1 MKFEI
6 EDKYKKTGITAFL
19 VISASILLFFAI
31 YRYEGLLTGLA
42 SLTFI
47 LRPVI
52 YGLVM
57 AYLLCPL
64 FNALRRLACRIPW
77 PTFGSRSIGPVAS
90 SVLATTLTLCTFLA
104 LVLGLLWVAVPRLIE
119 SIITV
124 SATLPESMN
133 QLILWLG
140 EKFRDMPQVTGPS
153 EVWIQE
159 ATDRFTQWVE
169 ETLIPRYNALL
180 SGLSAGVVSFL
191 NIFKDFVIGFIF
203 AGFYLNHKDTVSAQV
218 KKLSFAILKPQTAES
233 FLQGSAFVNRT
244 FGGFINGNII
254 LAGVVGSITFLFMT
268 AVGWPYAALISLLV
282 GVTNLIPFFGPFI
295 GGIPSAL
302 LVLMAEPDAFIYFVL
317 FLLTL
322 QTVEGYWLAPKVL
335 GNTTGLPTLWVLV
348 AILVGGGLMGFLGM
362 ILGVPVCAVLYAYL
376 CYYVD
381 RRLRKKGLSVDL
393 EDYHVLYKPKNP
405 KDYDEDCI

>member
-19 VISASILLFFAI
+19 VIGASILLFFAI
-31 YRYEGLLTGLA
+31 FRYEGLIAALAGLGV
-42 SLTFI
+42 I
-47 LRPVI
+47 LRPVV

-64 FNALRRLACRIPW
+64 YNAVHRLACRIPW
-77 PTFGSRSIGPVAS
+77 PTVGKRVIGPTMS
-90 SVLATTLTLCTFLA
+90 GILATTVALCTLLA
-104 LVLGLLWVAVPRLIE
+104 LLLGFLWVAVPRLIE

-124 SATLPESMN
+124 SSTLPESMQ

-140 EKFRDMPQVTGPS
+140 EKFKDMPQVTGPS
-153 EVWIQE
+153 EVWIEE
-159 ATDRFTQWVE
+159 ATGRFTKWVE
-169 ETLIPRYNALL
+169 ETLIPQYNAML
-180 SGLSAGVVSFL
+180 SGLSAGVFSFL
-191 NIFKDFVIGFIF
+191 TILKDFVIGFIF
-203 AGFYLNHKDTVSAQV
+203 AGFYLNHKDTVAAQV
-218 KKLSFAILKPQTAES
+218 KKMAFAFLKPQTAES
-233 FLQGSAFVNRT
+233 FLRGSAFVNRT

-254 LAGVVGSITFLFMT
+254 LAGVVGIITFLFMT

-302 LVLMAEPDAFIYFVL
+302 LVLMAKPDAFFYFVL
-317 FLLTL
+317 FLLVL

-381 RRLRKKGLSVDL
+381 RRLRKRGLSVDL
-393 EDYHVLYKPKNP
+393 EDYHMLYQPKNP
-405 KDYDEDCI
+405 RDNNEDCV